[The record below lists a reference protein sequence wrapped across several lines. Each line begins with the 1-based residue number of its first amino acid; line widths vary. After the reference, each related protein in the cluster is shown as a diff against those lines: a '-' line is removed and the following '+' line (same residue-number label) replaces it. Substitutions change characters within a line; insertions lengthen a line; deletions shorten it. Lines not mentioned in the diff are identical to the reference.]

1 MTCTAVKANVYV
13 MFSLMNTRGKKITT
27 EGETD
32 TTATDRSMFQ
42 FNVSLKQ
49 AMTETQNN
57 KIVGQEENES
67 KLYHN

>member
-32 TTATDRSMFQ
+32 NDSHRPTCVPIQCFVKESYDWD
-42 FNVSLKQ
+42 
-49 AMTETQNN
+49 TE
-57 KIVGQEENES
+57 
-67 KLYHN
+67 